1 MTEIPMRP
9 LLHLTVVAL
18 AGALGAVALAA
29 SAWSAGTALASVPVA
44 WWSTSQI
51 AQIAIVLACGIGAAG
66 CLWHLAS
73 AGLALAILL
82 QDAVAITSQASQAST
97 TTTTSRGASART
109 VMGGRADVVL
119 QRWGAP
125 LVRRIT
131 TGALIAGIAISPAA
145 TAAPSAS
152 APPDDLGWRVSTG
165 AAAAPPDKSAPDPD
179 GAESAQDSPPAEPA
193 PPAVESAEN
202 ADPAASSGSAPDDG
216 TGTRTDSAHTH
227 TVEPGESLWSITAA
241 ALGPDATDAQ
251 IVQTWPLVYET
262 NTEPIGS
269 DPSLL
274 RPGAELRLPDAL
286 AQARPTPSED
296 RKQP

>member
-1 MTEIPMRP
+1 MRP

-73 AGLALAILL
+73 VGLALAILL
-82 QDAVAITSQASQAST
+82 RDAVAITSQASQAST
-97 TTTTSRGASART
+97 TSRTSRGASART

-145 TAAPSAS
+145 TAAPSTS

-262 NTEPIGS
+262 NTESIGS

>member
-1 MTEIPMRP
+1 MRP

-18 AGALGAVALAA
+18 AGALGTAALAA

-82 QDAVAITSQASQAST
+82 QDAVAITSQAST
-97 TTTTSRGASART
+97 TSRTSRGASART

-119 QRWGAP
+119 RRWGAP

-286 AQARPTPSED
+286 TQARPTPSED

>member
-1 MTEIPMRP
+1 MRP

-18 AGALGAVALAA
+18 AGALGTAALAA

-82 QDAVAITSQASQAST
+82 QDAVAITSQAST
-97 TTTTSRGASART
+97 TSRTSRGASART

-119 QRWGAP
+119 RRWGAP

-165 AAAAPPDKSAPDPD
+165 AAAAPPDKSTPDPD

-202 ADPAASSGSAPDDG
+202 ADPAAPSDSAPDAPDAPDDG

-286 AQARPTPSED
+286 AQARARSVD
-296 RKQP
+296 DD